1 MFIKQNKYHLKCSNM
16 AICLH
21 ITEPKSNHISAL
33 GNACAVKDAKSQHEG
48 TGLGA
53 NQYPDRDISNLLR
66 PS

>member
-1 MFIKQNKYHLKCSNM
+1 M

-53 NQYPDRDISNLLR
+53 NQYPDREISNLLR